1 MTRVVSC
8 REGLNH
14 REGADV
20 RSHDNPT
27 DGAGNSATPE
37 TTSESDTGRSSDGG
51 PHRVGVANSDRPDVT
66 LLMTYRF
73 LRCGIVAATAA
84 MVVSV
89 LFEIWQTKCLR
100 NAISAYFYSPVRT
113 MFTGGLLAIGLCL
126 IVLQGDGDL
135 EEVSLNFAGLFA
147 AMVAVVPTGI
157 STACDARFDGL
168 PDPDSDGY
176 DQAYNQVAE
185 PIKVVTR
192 DGLQNNLVA
201 YFGVVLVALALLLWR
216 PHQFARNP
224 ASVTLT
230 RLAILSYMVVVAVF
244 AISAYNAWRG
254 ENSFAHFLSA
264 TLMFV
269 AFGIVALHNGWRR
282 DHVPDWYSTSCKW
295 LLYAMVAGA
304 IIWPVVFKLLAGVD
318 WWVFGLEATEL
329 SLFTTFWVLQTIVFW
344 KRDIITGREVPM
356 PSGS

>member
-8 REGLNH
+8 RGGLNH
-14 REGADV
+14 SEGADV
-20 RSHDNPT
+20 SSHDNPT
-27 DGAGNSATPE
+27 DGAGKSATPE
-37 TTSESDTGRSSDGG
+37 TTSDSDIGRSSDGG

-89 LFEIWQTKCLR
+89 LFEIWQTKCVR

-113 MFTGGLLAIGLCL
+113 MFTGGLMAIGLCL

-147 AMVAVVPTGI
+147 AMVAVVPTGV

-168 PDPDSDGY
+168 PDPNSDGY
-176 DQAYNQVAE
+176 QHAYDQIAE
-185 PIKVVTR
+185 PIKAVTR

-201 YFGVVLVALALLLWR
+201 YFGVVLVALAFLSWR
-216 PHQFARNP
+216 PQQFARDP
-224 ASVTLT
+224 ARVGRT
-230 RLAILSYMVVVAVF
+230 RVAILVYMVVVVVF
-244 AISAYNAWRG
+244 AVSAYNMWRG
-254 ENSFAHFLSA
+254 ENSFAHYLPA
-264 TLMFV
+264 ILLFV

-304 IIWPVVFKLLAGVD
+304 IIWPVVFNAVAGVD
-318 WWVFGLEATEL
+318 RWVFGLEATEL
-329 SLFTTFWVLQTIVFW
+329 LLFTTFWVLQTIVFW
-344 KRDIITGREVPM
+344 KRDIISGEVIRM